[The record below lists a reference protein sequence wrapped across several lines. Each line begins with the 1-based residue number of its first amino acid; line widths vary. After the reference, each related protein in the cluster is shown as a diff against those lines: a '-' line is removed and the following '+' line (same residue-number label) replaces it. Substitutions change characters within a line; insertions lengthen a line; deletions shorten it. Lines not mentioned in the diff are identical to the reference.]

1 MSEKKFE
8 LRKLC
13 AKDIFV
19 MAKIISKIGILVF
32 KNCFNTPSVKGKIR
46 GNADFSVIGLEVI
59 IGIAGTVL
67 ENIPRC
73 ETDIYSFLAD
83 LSGMKSNE
91 ISELGM
97 SEFAELIEAVLTK
110 EEFKDF
116 FTVVSKYLVKEEKRE

>member
-19 MAKIISKIGILVF
+19 MVKIISKIGISEF

-59 IGIAGTVL
+59 IEMVGTVL
-67 ENIPRC
+67 ENLPRC

-110 EEFKDF
+110 E
-116 FTVVSKYLVKEEKRE
+116 

>member
-19 MAKIISKIGILVF
+19 MVKIISKIGISEF
-32 KNCFNTPSVKGKIR
+32 MNCFNTPSVKGKIR
-46 GNADFSVIGLEVI
+46 GNADFSAIGLEVI
-59 IGIAGTVL
+59 IGMVGTVL
-67 ENIPRC
+67 ENLPRC